1 MIDWRNRPGRKLTP
15 VVACVLAVT
24 FIANAQA
31 VAPTLNLTITPAQPY
46 VDDNVR
52 VAFTDTRSL
61 PAGSEI
67 NVVLFGTGVCSSTL
81 AAKTIKGPQNAG
93 RRFNLRFRPSD
104 QIVGSGVEWCQGK
117 AKVRIT
123 EAKNES
129 FVRKLA
135 QQTIRF
141 RAKP

>member
-1 MIDWRNRPGRKLTP
+1 MIDWLARSIRPLIP
-15 VVACVLAVT
+15 VVGVLA
-24 FIANAQA
+24 IAFTGNAQA
-31 VAPTLNLTITPAQPY
+31 AAPAVDLTIAPAHPY

-52 VAFTDTRSL
+52 VSFTDTRSL
-61 PAGSEI
+61 PADSEI
-67 NVVLFGTGVCSSTL
+67 DVVLVGTGVCSSTL
-81 AAKTIKGPQNAG
+81 AAKTIKGPRGAG

-117 AKVRIT
+117 AKVRVT

-135 QQTIRF
+135 QATIRF

>member
-1 MIDWRNRPGRKLTP
+1 MIDRLSKPVWKLVP
-15 VVACVLAVT
+15 VTAIVAVAC
-24 FIANAQA
+24 IASAQA
-31 VAPTLNLTITPAQPY
+31 AAPTVDLTITPARPY
-46 VDDNVR
+46 VDDNLR
-52 VAFTDTRSL
+52 VAFTATRSL

-67 NVVLFGTGVCSSTL
+67 DVVLFGIGVCSSTL
-81 AAKTIKGPQNAG
+81 AAKTIKGPQSSG
-93 RRFNLRFRPSD
+93 RRFNLRFRPAD

-135 QQTIRF
+135 QKTIRF

>member
-1 MIDWRNRPGRKLTP
+1 MTNWMSKPTRILLF
-15 VVACVLAVT
+15 VAVALEVSCTAS
-24 FIANAQA
+24 AQA
-31 VAPTLNLTITPAQPY
+31 TAPTLNLTISPAHPY

-52 VAFTDTRSL
+52 IAFTDTRPLS
-61 PAGSEI
+61 AGSEI
-67 NVVLFGTGVCSSTL
+67 DVALFGTGVCSSSL
-81 AAKTIKGPQNAG
+81 ADKTIKGPRPAG

-104 QIVGSGVEWCQGK
+104 QIVGGDIEWCQGK
-117 AKVRIT
+117 AKVLIT

-135 QQTIRF
+135 QRTIRF

>member
-1 MIDWRNRPGRKLTP
+1 MIDRLSKPMWRLIPVTAIV
-15 VVACVLAVT
+15 VVAC
-24 FIANAQA
+24 IASAQA
-31 VAPTLNLTITPAQPY
+31 AAPTVDLTITPAHPY
-46 VDDNVR
+46 VDDNLR
-52 VAFTDTRSL
+52 VAFTATRSL

-67 NVVLFGTGVCSSTL
+67 DVVMFGTGACSSML
-81 AAKTIKGPQNAG
+81 AAKTIKGPRSSG
-93 RRFNLRFRPSD
+93 RRFNLRFRPAD
-104 QIVGSGVEWCQGK
+104 QIVGSGLEWCQGK

-135 QQTIRF
+135 QKTIRF

>member
-1 MIDWRNRPGRKLTP
+1 MIDWPSRPARKLIP
-15 VVACVLAVT
+15 VACVLAVT
-24 FIANAQA
+24 FIASAQA
-31 VAPTLNLTITPAQPY
+31 AAPTLDLTITPAHPY

-52 VAFTDTRSL
+52 VAFTDTRPL

-67 NVVLFGTGVCSSTL
+67 DVVLSGTGVCSNTL
-81 AAKTIKGPQNAG
+81 AAKTIKGPRSAG

-117 AKVRIT
+117 AKVRIA

-135 QQTIRF
+135 QKTIRF